1 MIELVNTIQ
10 NQKNDFENIANEKEA
25 TQYVLREYKRV
36 CDLHDFDYEFNT
48 IDDIKNNE
56 GSLEELKGFFN
67 RATLTLDIAD

>member
-1 MIELVNTIQ
+1 MIKLANELQ
-10 NQKNDFENIANEKEA
+10 NELNDFENIANTKEA

-67 RATLTLDIAD
+67 RVALTLDIAE